1 MGVVLS
7 GLSLFWK
14 AIMKVTPTQLT
25 ELLSL
30 YVPKRLPVLITGRPG
45 IGKSDIVEQTARDTD
60 HDLLISHPVVE
71 DPTDSKGL
79 PFPAADGS
87 TAKFL
92 PFGDLERAMK
102 ARRPLIWFLD
112 DLGQASPAVQ
122 AAKMQLLL
130 ARRIGEHV
138 LPSHVTFLA
147 ATNRRTDNAGVTG
160 ILDPVISRFAT
171 VVELEPNIDGWTKW
185 AVRSGVPAELIAFLR
200 FRPDLLSVQKTS
212 RDIENTPSPRSWG
225 FVAKTMGVVTKALE
239 HISYAGSVGEGAATE
254 LVSFLQIFRELP
266 NPDAIMATP
275 DRAMIPQ
282 TPSAL
287 YAVAAALAA
296 RATEANFERVVTYTE
311 RLIDAGHR
319 EFAALLVRDSLLR
332 TPTIANSHAFIR
344 AQGGEIGKILKGE

>member
-1 MGVVLS
+1 
-7 GLSLFWK
+7 
-14 AIMKVTPTQLT
+14 MKVTPAQLT

-60 HDLLISHPVVE
+60 HELLISHPVVE

-79 PFPAADGS
+79 PFPGADGT

-92 PFGDLERAMK
+92 PFGDLERAMT

-130 ARRIGEHV
+130 ARRVGEHV
-138 LPSHVTFLA
+138 LPPQVTFLA

-171 VVELEPNIDGWTKW
+171 VVELEPTIDDWTKW
-185 AVRSGVPAELIAFLR
+185 AVRSNVQAELIAFLR

-212 RDIENTPSPRSWG
+212 RDIENAPSSRSWG
-225 FVAKTMGVVTKALE
+225 FVAKTMEIVPRHLE

-254 LVSFLQIFRELP
+254 LVSFLQIYRELP
-266 NPDAIMATP
+266 SPDAILLTP
-275 DRAMIPQ
+275 DTAVIPEK
-282 TPSAL
+282 TSAL
-287 YAVAAALAA
+287 YAVATALAA
-296 RATEANFERVVTYTE
+296 RASEANFDRVVTYTE

-319 EFAALLVRDSLLR
+319 EFAALLVRDSVQR
-332 TPTIANSHAFIR
+332 TPAVQNSYAFIR
-344 AQGGEIGKILKGE
+344 AQAGQIGDIIRGD

>member
-1 MGVVLS
+1 
-7 GLSLFWK
+7 
-14 AIMKVTPTQLT
+14 MKVTPTQLT

-60 HDLLISHPVVE
+60 HELLISHPVVE

-79 PFPAADGS
+79 PFPGADGT

-92 PFGDLERAMK
+92 PFGDLERAMT

-130 ARRIGEHV
+130 ARRVGEHV
-138 LPSHVTFLA
+138 LPPQVMFLA

-171 VVELEPNIDGWTKW
+171 VVELEPTIDDWTKW
-185 AVRSGVPAELIAFLR
+185 AVRSNVQAELIAFLR

-212 RDIENTPSPRSWG
+212 RDIENAPSPRSWG
-225 FVAKTMGVVTKALE
+225 FVAKTMEIVPKHLE

-254 LVSFLQIFRELP
+254 LVSFLQIYRELP
-266 NPDAIMATP
+266 SPDAILLAP
-275 DRAMIPQ
+275 DTAVIPEK
-282 TPSAL
+282 TSAL
-287 YAVAAALAA
+287 YAVATALAA
-296 RATEANFERVVTYTE
+296 RASEGNFDRVVTYTE

-319 EFAALLVRDSLLR
+319 EFAALLVRDSVQR
-332 TPTIANSHAFIR
+332 TPAVQNSYAFVR
-344 AQGGEIGKILKGE
+344 AQAGQIGEIIRGE

>member
-1 MGVVLS
+1 MGVGFVGFS
-7 GLSLFWK
+7 FQETTVQ
-14 AIMKVTPTQLT
+14 VTPTQLT

-45 IGKSDIVEQTARDTD
+45 IGKSDIVEQVAQATD
-60 HDLLISHPVVE
+60 HELLISHPVVE

-79 PFPAADGS
+79 PFPSPDGK

-92 PFGDLERAMK
+92 PFGDLERALN

-130 ARRIGEHV
+130 ARRVGEHV
-138 LPSHVTFLA
+138 LPPNVTFLA

-171 VVELEPNIDGWTKW
+171 VVELAPTINDWTAW
-185 AVRSGVPAELIAFLR
+185 AVNAGIPPALIAFLR

-225 FVAKTMGVVTKALE
+225 FVAKTMDVVPKALE
-239 HISYAGSVGEGAATE
+239 HISFSGSVGEGAGTE
-254 LVSFLQIFRELP
+254 FVSFLQIFRQLP
-266 NPDAIMATP
+266 SPDAILLNP
-275 DRAMIPQ
+275 DTAPIPDNLA
-282 TPSAL
+282 AL
-287 YAVAAALAA
+287 YAISASLAVH
-296 RATEANFERVVTYTE
+296 ATEANFDRVMIYVD
-311 RLIDAGHR
+311 RLIGGGLS
-319 EFAALLVRDSLLR
+319 EYGALLVRDALRR
-332 TPTIANSHAFIR
+332 TPTIANSYAFIN
-344 AQGGEIGKILKGE
+344 AQGGPIGRIIRGD

>member
-1 MGVVLS
+1 
-7 GLSLFWK
+7 
-14 AIMKVTPTQLT
+14 MKVTPTQLT

-45 IGKSDIVEQTARDTD
+45 IGKSDIVDETARETD
-60 HDLLISHPVVE
+60 HELLISHPVVE

-79 PFPAADGS
+79 PFPGADGT

-92 PFGDLERAMK
+92 PFGDLERAMT

-130 ARRIGEHV
+130 ARRVGEHV
-138 LPSHVTFLA
+138 LPPQVTFLA

-171 VVELEPNIDGWTKW
+171 VVELEPTIDDWTKW
-185 AVRSGVPAELIAFLR
+185 AVRSNVQAELIAFLR

-212 RDIENTPSPRSWG
+212 RDIENSPSPRSWG
-225 FVAKTMGVVTKALE
+225 FVAKTMGIVPKHLE

-254 LVSFLQIFRELP
+254 LVSFLQIYRELP
-266 NPDAIMATP
+266 SPDAILLAP
-275 DRAMIPQ
+275 DTAVIPEK
-282 TPSAL
+282 TSAL

-296 RATEANFERVVTYTE
+296 RASEANFDRVVTYTE

-319 EFAALLVRDSLLR
+319 EFAALLVRDSVER
-332 TPTIANSHAFIR
+332 TPAVQNSYAFIR
-344 AQGGEIGKILKGE
+344 AQAGEIGKIIRGE